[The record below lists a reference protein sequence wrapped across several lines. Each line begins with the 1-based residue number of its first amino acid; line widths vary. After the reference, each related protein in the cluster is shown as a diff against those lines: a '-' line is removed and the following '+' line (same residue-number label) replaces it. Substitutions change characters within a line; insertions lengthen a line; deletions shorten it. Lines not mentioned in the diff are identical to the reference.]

1 MITAKGIQGKY
12 LEYMG
17 KPLVRY
23 DNEIYY
29 GDMADKYILFL
40 MVMQQKKIEKLNV
53 EVPSKVMVQILNTKN
68 MKEVKQNTMVDS
80 LADAFELGMAWLERA
95 NRN

>member
-53 EVPSKVMVQILNTKN
+53 EVPSKVMV
-68 MKEVKQNTMVDS
+68 
-80 LADAFELGMAWLERA
+80 
-95 NRN
+95 

>member
-1 MITAKGIQGKY
+1 MDRTGTTLPNFRKEKLMITAKGIQGKY

-53 EVPSKVMVQILNTKN
+53 EVPSKVMV
-68 MKEVKQNTMVDS
+68 
-80 LADAFELGMAWLERA
+80 
-95 NRN
+95 